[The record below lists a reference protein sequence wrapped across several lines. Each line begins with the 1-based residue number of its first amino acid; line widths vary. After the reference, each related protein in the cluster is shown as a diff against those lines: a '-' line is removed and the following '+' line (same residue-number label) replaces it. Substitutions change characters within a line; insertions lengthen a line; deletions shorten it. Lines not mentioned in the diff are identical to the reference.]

1 MDCSVYV
8 MVLVT
13 KLTYFGF
20 AVKNNKGPEFS
31 VLSFFSYCFFF
42 PSLLVGPTFSFER
55 FIDFINLDKEYKNIK
70 FSATNTVRVFIQGV
84 LLSVLTAVVMPVF
97 DHEWVIR
104 NEEYRAY
111 PLIGK
116 LLAICVIG
124 FFYRVKFYSA
134 WYLTQT
140 TINVSG
146 LSYSENGK
154 NDSVVT
160 GSIMFE
166 FEPNPK
172 NKT

>member
-1 MDCSVYV
+1 M
-8 MVLVT
+8 
-13 KLTYFGF
+13 
-20 AVKNNKGPEFS
+20 
-31 VLSFFSYCFFF
+31 
-42 PSLLVGPTFSFER
+42 
-55 FIDFINLDKEYKNIK
+55 DKEYKNIK

-104 NEEYRAY
+104 NEKYRAY

>member
-55 FIDFINLDKEYKNIK
+55 FLDFINLDKEYKNIK
-70 FSATNTVRVFIQGV
+70 FSATNTVKVFIQGV
-84 LLSVLTAVVMPVF
+84 LLSVLTAFVMPVF

-104 NEEYRAY
+104 NE
-111 PLIGK
+111 
-116 LLAICVIG
+116 
-124 FFYRVKFYSA
+124 
-134 WYLTQT
+134 
-140 TINVSG
+140 
-146 LSYSENGK
+146 
-154 NDSVVT
+154 
-160 GSIMFE
+160 
-166 FEPNPK
+166 
-172 NKT
+172 

>member
-1 MDCSVYV
+1 
-8 MVLVT
+8 
-13 KLTYFGF
+13 
-20 AVKNNKGPEFS
+20 
-31 VLSFFSYCFFF
+31 
-42 PSLLVGPTFSFER
+42 
-55 FIDFINLDKEYKNIK
+55 
-70 FSATNTVRVFIQGV
+70 
-84 LLSVLTAVVMPVF
+84 MPVF

-104 NEEYRAY
+104 NEQYKAY
-111 PLIGK
+111 PLIVK
-116 LLAICVIG
+116 LVAMSVIG
-124 FFYRVKFYSA
+124 FFYRVKFYAA

-172 NKT
+172 NKTEYWNSSVQLWLKTIVYDNIAALTKNQTLAVFGTFFTSAFWHGIYLSYYFGISFHDYNRIHLMGHPHPTDQILL